1 MFKFLFKLVEPR
13 STNEDLKRREF
24 ILNVL
29 LLGLFIL
36 SVVAF
41 SVVRVNLTE
50 LGAAYNGIPPEIL
63 LIISLNFLALYFFSR
78 AGFYIPV
85 AYILIG
91 ICFGSATY
99 TVYTWG
105 VDIPEGLLVYA
116 LIIVMSGV
124 LINTKFAFAVTLIT
138 TVTLFLFAY
147 FQINMIISPH
157 LYWRKE
163 LTKMND
169 IVTIGFT
176 LGLIAV
182 VSWLSNREIEKALHR
197 ARKSEKV
204 LKKEKDLLELRVEE
218 RTRELKKIQLEKM
231 AQLYRFADFG
241 RLSAGLFHDFVNP
254 LTAVSLNLEQLG
266 TKGKSLFVKRAL
278 EGVRRMES
286 FVGVAR
292 KQIQNQETKGIFVL
306 DQEIIGVVN
315 VLASRAEEAG
325 VDVSFL
331 QEKGYE
337 EIRTFGNP
345 IRFHQLVCNLVLN
358 AIDAY
363 EEVNRPENRRVVISL
378 SAKSKEVELIVQD
391 FGVGISKK
399 NLGKIFEPFFTTK
412 AIDKGMGIGLSLSKD
427 IVEKNFGGKI
437 KVKSIAGEG
446 TIFTVDFP
454 IREAID

>member
-1 MFKFLFKLVEPR
+1 MFKSSKKTGVMGSVFKKKGKSYKISILHTILLGTVLLGIIASLV
-13 STNEDLKRREF
+13 
-24 ILNVL
+24 NVL
-29 LLGLFIL
+29 TYP
-36 SVVAF
+36 
-41 SVVRVNLTE
+41 NLVSPNIE
-50 LGAAYNGIPPEIL
+50 VLP
-63 LIISLNFLALYFFSR
+63 
-78 AGFYIPV
+78 
-85 AYILIG
+85 
-91 ICFGSATY
+91 
-99 TVYTWG
+99 G
-105 VDIPEGLLVYA
+105 VI
-116 LIIVMSGV
+116 
-124 LINTKFAFAVTLIT
+124 
-138 TVTLFLFAY
+138 TLFLYGLYLVSKKVSPTLASFILVGMASLLGYYLAY
-147 FQINMIISPH
+147 QWGTIVPQSWIVLALTIVMGGILISSKFSMLLILLHTIFLLILTDLQIKGVILYQPWNITPMFGSVFVAIFTFFVIGIIS
-157 LYWRKE
+157 
-163 LTKMND
+163 
-169 IVTIGFT
+169 
-176 LGLIAV
+176 
-182 VSWLSNREIEKALHR
+182 WLFNREMEKALHQ
-197 ARKSEKV
+197 AQKSEK
-204 LKKEKDLLELRVEE
+204 LLRKEKDLLELRVEE

-286 FVGVAR
+286 FVGVVR

-306 DQEIIGVVN
+306 DKEIAEVIN
-315 VLASRAEEAG
+315 VLSSKAEEAG

-363 EEVNRPENRRVVISL
+363 EEVNRSENRRVVIGL
-378 SAKSKEVELIVQD
+378 STKNKEVELIVQD

-412 AIDKGMGIGLSLSKD
+412 VIDKGMGIGLSLSKD
-427 IVEKNFGGKI
+427 IVEKNFGGRI
-437 KVKSIAGEG
+437 KVKSIEGEG